1 MLALEVLILHVDTT
15 LPPRLPWRCCES
27 GSAPRSPPFKPLCG
41 FAPPDPVV
49 GNQARCILSH
59 NCFRWEE
66 KFILRD
72 EAFMT
77 ARPISSLGLPF
88 SVSTSFRPRRSL
100 YQARRSFGT
109 TPRTP
114 RFSTIR
120 VATPTT
126 TLKALGI
133 STCSSWD
140 CKSISLPQIFS
151 PRRIK
156 TAAMT
161 QSNIVNQLAQK
172 VEGLT
177 LDGLAQKYP
186 TAHPEINPLDLYRAH
201 LSDVLSKISG
211 VETSIIYPVVM
222 WTQSLDK
229 GDFVVAV
236 PALRIKGKKA
246 DVLAQEWAEKV
257 RLISENRCESFRKEI
272 YVNIRFTLVPRG

>member
-1 MLALEVLILHVDTT
+1 MA
-15 LPPRLPWRCCES
+15 
-27 GSAPRSPPFKPLCG
+27 
-41 FAPPDPVV
+41 
-49 GNQARCILSH
+49 
-59 NCFRWEE
+59 
-66 KFILRD
+66 
-72 EAFMT
+72 
-77 ARPISSLGLPF
+77 
-88 SVSTSFRPRRSL
+88 
-100 YQARRSFGT
+100 
-109 TPRTP
+109 
-114 RFSTIR
+114 
-120 VATPTT
+120 
-126 TLKALGI
+126 
-133 STCSSWD
+133 
-140 CKSISLPQIFS
+140 
-151 PRRIK
+151 
-156 TAAMT
+156 

-246 DVLAQEWAEKV
+246 DALAQEWAEKV

-272 YVNIRFTLVPRG
+272 YVNIRFTIVPGG